1 MNPKSSEK
9 QVKYLDSRL
18 FHVVKRIFWFPCCI
32 ARFPRFSASFIW
44 FAAFQ
49 PSVCPSPHH
58 PHLSAA
64 KGPTISS
71 VFHHPLTGLQT
82 CQELWL
88 GQVVT
93 SIEPSTITV
102 LPKDDGVPY
111 ELSLPKWSMLEIR
124 EFWSNFKEIK
134 VRIKPDFPQQ
144 KLHPVPTCQFFVDH
158 FPTRFASGHGRGTNG
173 LVQAG
178 DHLFV

>member
-1 MNPKSSEK
+1 MWSREIIGSL
-9 QVKYLDSRL
+9 VALRGSLDS
-18 FHVVKRIFWFPCCI
+18 
-32 ARFPRFSASFIW
+32 PRVSFGLLLLN
-44 FAAFQ
+44 
-49 PSVCPSPHH
+49 PPLVCPSPHH

-102 LPKDDGVPY
+102 LPRDDGVPY
-111 ELSLPKWSMLEIR
+111 ELSLPK
-124 EFWSNFKEIK
+124 
-134 VRIKPDFPQQ
+134 
-144 KLHPVPTCQFFVDH
+144 
-158 FPTRFASGHGRGTNG
+158 
-173 LVQAG
+173 
-178 DHLFV
+178 